1 MQILDD
7 SSHKAL
13 VVAGAWILLPTAW
26 FEYMDTT
33 AMPLFVTAQ
42 IVKRTKAD
50 RLAFEVKM
58 IGDGVP
64 SITVNY
70 YVEKHPQAYAGME
83 ERYRALAHSQR
94 STRAPGREM
103 HLAQRGRA
111 RDAPAAPAAG
121 RQRTG

>member
-1 MQILDD
+1 MRVQILDD

-33 AMPLFVTAQ
+33 AMPMFVTAQ

-83 ERYRALAHSQR
+83 ERYLLNPSVKFL
-94 STRAPGREM
+94 SREPCTM
-103 HLAQRGRA
+103 
-111 RDAPAAPAAG
+111 
-121 RQRTG
+121 